1 MKKILAKAQCEG
13 WTYLEQ
19 GLVCGNRME
28 FIKNEK
34 RIGITLNPAT
44 YQLTNM
50 SPSQMQVVMKAD
62 ALYSGNDPI
71 VAKIRNLSFE
81 DQTNLTG
88 VAREIF
94 LLICEEE

>member
-1 MKKILAKAQCEG
+1 MKKILAKAQREG

-19 GLVCGNRME
+19 G
-28 FIKNEK
+28 
-34 RIGITLNPAT
+34 
-44 YQLTNM
+44 
-50 SPSQMQVVMKAD
+50 
-62 ALYSGNDPI
+62 I

>member
-1 MKKILAKAQCEG
+1 MKKILAKAQNEG
-13 WTYLEQ
+13 WTYLAQ

-28 FIKNEK
+28 FVKNER
-34 RIGITLNPAT
+34 RIGITLNPAS

-50 SPSQMQVVMKAD
+50 SPTQMKTVMEAD
-62 ALYSGNDPI
+62 RLYSENDPI

-88 VAREIF
+88 VARELF
-94 LLICEEE
+94 LLICEED

>member
-1 MKKILAKAQCEG
+1 MKKILAKAQSEG
-13 WTYLEQ
+13 WTVLEQ

-28 FIKNEK
+28 FVKNEK
-34 RIGITLNPAT
+34 RIGITLNPAS

-50 SPSQMQVVMKAD
+50 SPTQMKIVMEAD
-62 ALYSGNDPI
+62 TLYSGNDPI

-94 LLICEEE
+94 LLICEED